1 MTETARPRNDPP
13 SSWHAAFPTPSA
25 CLANSSLASI
35 AADALRDLILAQPR
49 LDQRDFLVVDVRR
62 TDFENAF
69 VAGAVNLP
77 AHSFYPTL
85 PTLLQSSRGSSP
97 YRRVIFHCQSSN
109 GRGPRC
115 AGWYQD
121 ALNDAGIKQDVSESM
136 VLEGGIKAWVES
148 FGMDK
153 ELTVQL

>member
-13 SSWHAAFPTPSA
+13 SWHAAFPTPSA

-85 PTLLQSSRGSSP
+85 PSLLPILSR

-136 VLEGGIKAWVES
+136 VLEGGIKVWVES

-153 ELTVQL
+153 GLTVQL